1 MNFGAI
7 LHARRKAAHLTFT
20 QLAQLTL
27 IPSSSLNRWEIGQ
40 TEPRLSDLER
50 LAEAFGVTVAQLLT
64 DSPATNKSEG
74 GITMTLN
81 DLFDVLAPCCVIV
94 RTHITPRLTADI
106 PVNLSDIAE
115 VDDIVEAYGGRTVK
129 LLDISDQPGGPV
141 IELE

>member
-7 LHARRKAAHLTFT
+7 LRARRKAAHLTFA

-81 DLFDVLAPCCVIV
+81 DLFDILSADRATV

-106 PVNLSDIAE
+106 PVDLSNTAE
-115 VDDIVEAYGGRTVK
+115 IEDIVEAYGRRTVK
-129 LLDISDQPGGPV
+129 LLDVTYQPGGPV
-141 IELE
+141 IKLE

>member
-7 LHARRKAAHLTFT
+7 LHARRKAAHLTFA
-20 QLAQLTL
+20 QLTQLTL

-81 DLFDVLAPCCVIV
+81 DLFAVLAPCRAIV